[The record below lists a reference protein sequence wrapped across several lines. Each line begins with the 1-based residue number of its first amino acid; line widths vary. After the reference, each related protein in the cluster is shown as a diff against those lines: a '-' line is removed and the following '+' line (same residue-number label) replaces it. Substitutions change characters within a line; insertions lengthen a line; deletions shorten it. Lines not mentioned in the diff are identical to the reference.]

1 MVMILIDCFFF
12 FFSKYD
18 KNMHDLFFFEF
29 GYLHAKKKHIFGITK
44 FFEIL
49 IFFKFKRKTYIF
61 NTESVSYSVSLLNIM

>member
-1 MVMILIDCFFF
+1 
-12 FFSKYD
+12 
-18 KNMHDLFFFEF
+18 MHDLFFFEF

-61 NTESVSYSVSLLNIM
+61 NTESISYSVSLLNIM